1 MYCSKKNAFV
11 LIVLMFII
19 YGVLNKF
26 DSNFK
31 PEYKVSI
38 ESDINQKCDFQ
49 LFYKT
54 PTNKWSEE
62 YSDRFSFAS
71 RKSTKQEAILPR
83 DTMSLRLDFEN
94 TSSVSKVTSLELI
107 SGFYS
112 KKIDLLKMNV
122 TKNDIKT
129 IQKVGDGF
137 QIVSNGS
144 DPFVVFRVDGIMTE
158 LYKSQYWIIVLKNII
173 LSLLLGVVFIKATSY
188 AKDSSSYF
196 NGIMKSS
203 KNILFLAFNDY
214 KSRYASSYLGII
226 WGYVQP
232 LITILTYWFVFQVG
246 FRSSNVGDVPFIVWF
261 VCGIIP
267 WFFFAD
273 AVVGATNSFMDYSYL
288 VKKIFFK
295 IEILP
300 FVRIV
305 SAFFIHALFL
315 LIMIISQLLYGVDIS
330 WHIVQIIYYEF
341 CLLALVC
348 VVGIFTSAIT
358 PFFKDLNQ
366 IVMIILNVGFWFTP
380 IGWSYLMIPEKFQFL
395 FKLNPMFYIVEGFR
409 DSIVYKRWFFER
421 PYHTLYFWVVLS
433 LLFMFNVKIFGKLK
447 QHFSDVL

>member
-1 MYCSKKNAFV
+1 MYFSKKKGLI

-19 YGVLNKF
+19 YGVLNKYET
-26 DSNFK
+26 NIK
-31 PEYKVSI
+31 PNYKVII
-38 ESDINQKCDFQ
+38 ETAVDQTSHFQ

-54 PTNKWSEE
+54 PTNEWSEE
-62 YSDRFSFAS
+62 YSNIFSYS
-71 RKSTKQEAILPR
+71 SIKKNKQEAILPR
-83 DTMSLRLDFEN
+83 DTITLRLDFDN
-94 TSSVSKVTSLELI
+94 KSSKSIIKSLVI
-107 SGFYS
+107 KSGFYS
-112 KKIDLLKMNV
+112 KRVDLVKMNEAV
-122 TKNDIKT
+122 NDIESIRKM
-129 IQKVGDGF
+129 GDSV
-137 QIVSNGS
+137 QVISNGS
-144 DPFVVFRVDGIMTE
+144 DPFVVFRVDAIMKE
-158 LYKSQYWIIVLKNII
+158 IYKSQNWIFILKNIL
-173 LSLLLGVVFIKATSY
+173 LSLLISIIFIKASDY
-188 AKDSSSYF
+188 SKDAVTYF
-196 NGIMKSS
+196 IGITKSF
-203 KNILFLAFNDY
+203 KNILYLAFNDY

-232 LITILTYWFVFQVG
+232 LITILTYWFVFQIG

-300 FVRIV
+300 FVRII

-315 LIMIISQLLYGVDIS
+315 LIMIASQFFYGVNIS
-330 WHIVQIIYYEF
+330 WHIIQIIYYEI
-341 CLLALVC
+341 CIIALVC
-348 VVGIFTSAIT
+348 AVGIFTSAIT

-366 IVMIILNVGFWFTP
+366 IVMILLNVGFWFTP
-380 IGWSYLMIPEKFQFL
+380 IGWSYLMIPEKFQIL

-421 PYHTLYFWVVLS
+421 PYHTLFFWIVVC